1 MIEPPSRKFVQRH
14 SQLTPASM
22 RMQSPWSV
30 PTTVVLSASNSSL
43 CHVSRSP
50 VESPL
55 TPVSTTVSV
64 TACSITVIFVTV
76 AAVDTLTSEIT
87 SATAATLAAAS
98 MILVFP
104 RIPPP
109 SSDELGHPRAPMAR
123 RANRGRVA
131 NPVIGQ
137 PRTGSEPPRSV
148 FVVDGI
154 LLATLDVGAN
164 LLVHGLVDARVLVRG
179 EEPVPGIERP
189 PATIGRAHP
198 LPRRDVR
205 RAFDSWNR

>member
-76 AAVDTLTSEIT
+76 AA
-87 SATAATLAAAS
+87 AS

-104 RIPPP
+104 RILPP
-109 SSDELGHPRAPMAR
+109 SSDELGHPRAPVAR
-123 RANRGRVA
+123 SANRGGVA
-131 NPVIGQ
+131 NPATLSLEGG
-137 PRTGSEPPRSV
+137 PSRPRSV

-154 LLATLDVGAN
+154 LLATLDVGAE
-164 LLVHGLVDARVLVRG
+164 LLVHGLVDAGILVG
-179 EEPVPGIERP
+179 VQELVPGLE
-189 PATIGRAHP
+189 G
-198 LPRRDVR
+198 
-205 RAFDSWNR
+205 